1 MKTQKTIGL
10 ILGLIIALS
19 LLSCSEENDSPPEQV
34 QTQIKEI
41 LKSGTWKITR
51 FEDSGKDETGHFSAY
66 DFTFRSSN
74 ILTADN
80 GMNQLDGNWSIMDD
94 SSADDNLDDLDL
106 IVHFSESS
114 AFEELNEDWNFIS
127 YSESLVELIHV
138 SGGNG
143 GTDYLTLEKK

>member
-1 MKTQKTIGL
+1 MKSSTTI
-10 ILGLIIALS
+10 ILVIVIGFS
-19 LLSCSEENDSPPEQV
+19 FFSCTKENDSLPEEA
-34 QTQIKEI
+34 QTQIEGI
-41 LKSGTWKITR
+41 LKSGTWKIIR
-51 FEDSGKDETGHFSAY
+51 FEDSGKDEASHFSAD

-94 SSADDNLDDLDL
+94 SNADDNLDDLDL
-106 IVHFSESS
+106 IVHFNESS

-143 GTDYLTLEKK
+143 GTHYLTLEKK